1 MAFLGRNSK
10 ILNDAQEPVH
20 IIIDRVTSKTKDAYV
35 EFITM
40 QDAMRAVQRHQSTI
54 DRGRTAR
61 LGDRPVAVELSSQDA
76 LMADLFPHARVQW
89 VQGVPVI
96 DQTKE
101 DRFPWRSFAGF
112 VTEEEM
118 AMLVK
123 HVEQPHRVSRISHWV
138 NEFLN
143 HQMSIVLIL
152 ATRLPSART
161 ARSARTNAWCPPS
174 QSCRGILASKSP

>member
-40 QDAMRAVQRHQSTI
+40 HDAMRAVQRHQLTI

-96 DQTKE
+96 DQTK
-101 DRFPWRSFAGF
+101 DTNFPWRSFAGF

-123 HVEQPHRVSRISHWV
+123 HVEQPHRVSRTLQRTDGSI
-138 NEFLN
+138 NDR
-143 HQMSIVLIL
+143 MSIVLIL
-152 ATRLPSART
+152 AARLPSART
-161 ARSARTNAWCPPS
+161 ARSDRTNA
-174 QSCRGILASKSP
+174 